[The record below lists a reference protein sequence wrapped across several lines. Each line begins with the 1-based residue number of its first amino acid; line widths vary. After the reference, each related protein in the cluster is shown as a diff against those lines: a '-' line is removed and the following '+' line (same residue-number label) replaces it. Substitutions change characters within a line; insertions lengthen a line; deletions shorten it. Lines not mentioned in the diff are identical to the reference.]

1 MSKTLLI
8 YRLGSIGD
16 TVVALPCFH
25 ALARAFPQ
33 DRRIA
38 LTNIPVSGATS
49 SLADV
54 LGGSGLIHG
63 ELAYPVGTRSPL
75 ALLRLRRDIRATG
88 ADRVIY
94 LMPERSPSAL
104 RRDLLFLKA
113 CGLDDAIGASPQ
125 TLRLRRLDERTGEV
139 ERECARLARS
149 LAKLGPIDLD
159 APASWDLMLTPSERE
174 SARKLLPDGLFLAIN
189 MGGKLARNDWGA
201 DKWTALLQTLSRLH
215 PALGLVIVGG
225 AGDRE
230 RAECARLAWS
240 GSTLN
245 LCGELSVR
253 ETAAALERAAL
264 FIGHDSGPMHLAAA
278 VRVPLVALFG
288 DNNPPKKWH
297 PIGARQICLHD
308 MCGVRRIAIDEA
320 LSSVEKLL
328 IETVASH
335 CRVSGK
341 LCGTAGEKSDHR

>member
-16 TVVALPCFH
+16 TVIALPCFH
-25 ALARAFPQ
+25 AIARAFPR

-49 SLADV
+49 SLAEV
-54 LGGSGLIHG
+54 LDGSGLIHG
-63 ELAYPVGTRSPL
+63 ELAYPVGTRSPM
-75 ALLRLRRDIRATG
+75 ALLRLRREILATG
-88 ADRVIY
+88 ADRMVY
-94 LMPERSPSAL
+94 LMPERSPLAL

-113 CGLDDAIGASPQ
+113 CGLDDAIGVSQ
-125 TLRLRRLDERTGEV
+125 ETLRLRRLNQRTGEV

-149 LAKLGPIDLD
+149 LTKLGPIDLG
-159 APASWDLMLTPSERE
+159 APASWDLMLTPNERE
-174 SARKLLPDGLFLAIN
+174 IARKHLPDGPFLAIN
-189 MGGKLARNDWGA
+189 MGGKLASNDWGA
-201 DKWTALLQTLSRLH
+201 DKWTALLQMLSRRH

-225 AGDRE
+225 ADDRE

-308 MCGVRRIAIDEA
+308 MCGVRRIAIDEVLA
-320 LSSVEKLL
+320 SVEKLL
-328 IETVASH
+328 LETVGSH
-335 CRVSGK
+335 CRVSRE
-341 LCGTAGEKSDHR
+341 LCDLAAERSEHR

>member
-25 ALARAFPQ
+25 AIARAFPQ
-33 DRRIA
+33 DHRIA

-63 ELAYPVGTRSPL
+63 ELAYPVGTRSPM
-75 ALLRLRRDIRATG
+75 ALLRLRREILATG
-88 ADRVIY
+88 ADRLVY
-94 LMPERSPSAL
+94 LMPERSPLAL

-113 CGLDDAIGASPQ
+113 CGLDDAIGVSPE
-125 TLRLRRLDERTGEV
+125 TLRLRRLNERTGEV

-159 APASWDLMLTPSERE
+159 APESWDLMLTASERE
-174 SARKLLPDGLFLAIN
+174 SARKLFPDGPFLAIN

-215 PALGLVIVGG
+215 PALGLVIVGA
-225 AGDRE
+225 AGDRA

-240 GSTLN
+240 GPTQN
-245 LCGELSVR
+245 LCGQLSVR

-297 PIGARQICLHD
+297 PVSARQICLHD
-308 MCGVRRIAIDEA
+308 MRGVRRIAIDEV

-328 IETVASH
+328 VETASSH
-335 CRVSGK
+335 CRVSRE
-341 LCGTAGEKSDHR
+341 LCGSAGEKSDH